1 MPEAKAPRP
10 AVFLDR
16 DGTICEE
23 MGYLNHLSR
32 LHIFPFAA
40 AAIGRLNK
48 AGLPVMVVTN
58 QSGVSR
64 RIFPESLVAQ
74 IHARISHELSARG
87 ARVDGYY
94 YCTHTKQD
102 DCSCRKPLP
111 GLLQQAAR
119 EHDLRLERSVV
130 VGDRYADV
138 ELAHGVGARG
148 VLVLTGYGR
157 GEYELHR
164 EEWPRQPDSVAENLA
179 EAVDAILEDLS

>member
-1 MPEAKAPRP
+1 MPEAKALRP

-32 LHIFPFAA
+32 LHMFPFAST
-40 AAIGRLNK
+40 AISKLNK
-48 AGLPVMVVTN
+48 AGLPVIVVTN
-58 QSGVSR
+58 QSGISR
-64 RIFPESLVAQ
+64 RIFPESLVSQ
-74 IHARISHELSARG
+74 IHARISQELSAAG
-87 ARVDGYY
+87 ARVDGFY
-94 YCTHTKQD
+94 YCAHSSQD

-111 GLLQQAAR
+111 GLLEQAAR
-119 EHDLRLERSVV
+119 EHGLRLAGSFV

-164 EEWPRQPDSVAENLA
+164 QEWPRQPDSVAEDLS
-179 EAVDAILEDLS
+179 EAVDAILGELS